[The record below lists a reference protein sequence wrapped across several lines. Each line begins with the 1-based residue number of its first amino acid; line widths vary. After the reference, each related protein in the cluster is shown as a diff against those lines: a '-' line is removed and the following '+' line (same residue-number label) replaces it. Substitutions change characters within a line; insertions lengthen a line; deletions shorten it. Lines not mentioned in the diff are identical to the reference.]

1 MQKVSC
7 RQVRAGLEK
16 HRYCNSTEIKVFTK
30 TKYTGTISSLA
41 CELSI
46 GAAKNYKSAKGCRK
60 YRRPETGTQ
69 QVFIKWLLGSCKV
82 AVGV

>member
-7 RQVRAGLEK
+7 RQVRAGLET

-46 GAAKNYKSAKGCRK
+46 GAAKNYKVSQRLQEVQASRDWH
-60 YRRPETGTQ
+60 PTG
-69 QVFIKWLLGSCKV
+69 IYKAASW
-82 AVGV
+82 